1 MESFSYSM
9 KVGVLHV
16 MVEFAV
22 GDLYDEVASKNN
34 GAVVKPDAFYE
45 CKYCPMFQIS
55 GTSLRDSDTGRVHAA
70 AHRIAFEALLEP
82 SPVLLCPICDLPQK
96 TSEVACVFGCMFNDL
111 DLVEHLEHEHGEVLR
126 DEMVCDFS
134 DPRYLFTTF
143 REKRSATSASAE
155 RHSDVTE
162 GPNEVDDDRT
172 TITLSDGDMELNESD
187 GDELE
192 EKYSPQ
198 DSSMESSLG
207 EAQTSAGCEGVVSAG
222 ADNSDVTVGA
232 VIADPPQTMDA
243 PESNPSQENSA
254 NPSCLENECN
264 HNDEQGNAMDTNA
277 GTSRTE
283 NQVRDTVVELRRR
296 EQMEGVSYIECL
308 ICDWSPLS
316 FHDPRKM
323 REELSSHV
331 RSHIREEAS
340 KLPGR
345 TDSSFADQR
354 LLSCM
359 DFSLE
364 EYFEKEHLTDLSGT
378 INSRIMERVYSD
390 LLSKLFGICVP
401 VVYRILHGNNGNPFR
416 PPEVVRKRRKAR
428 LRSKGGKD
436 NPRSSCALGVVRTFQ
451 RTFSNSTET
460 TESSDADSG
469 FRESNDLPGIGS
481 FESDQHIQC
490 ARAECGHS
498 LLTPAD
504 KMAIVHHIAA
514 HIRHDE
520 ARLLNRAGASPL
532 VACDCGVSIGSPMG
546 YVYHIVHDHV
556 FERRQFSDIAATI
569 ASYLMLIV
577 ETAIESVLAVR
588 LDFRSN
594 KWTLWCAY
602 FCLEDDEGDEQL
614 FADSTDLN
622 EHWLK
627 LWEDLIDESVTGKSM
642 TLGDTIKL
650 FEMHPFVD
658 EHRLQTRKHKS
669 VPVMDSDKVDR
680 SLLKIWRRLNSWA
693 SDPVNRTHL
702 ACDSRWIRLAQIRR
716 KVLLESRKSE
726 HGQSDVLCRI
736 SVKTSSTLF
745 DGGKRSSRPSF
756 ALKPPAVTSSTEAET
771 SGSAVVAA
779 VQESSEP
786 HNEGVT
792 ELTGCEAT
800 CSSMNESEM
809 AGVADAPNA
818 LVSASSVATTSSSSR
833 EDRAVFS
840 LTIPS
845 RESTGEYASH
855 GKLLHCTICA
865 NVYISAMNT
874 ALIKDHC
881 ALHAAMEGRMLCAL
895 YIHRAAD
902 RPQTCPFCCMEMN
915 VYKPAEFLEHV
926 KVKHMEKARII
937 YDRYLHQYFP
947 QSKIFSGPVAPA
959 GDNSTSRDDFTIR
972 CERSSC
978 CGVDPVLALPR
989 EKAIQLADVDITVV
1003 KHILWHV
1010 RNDSFL
1016 DLDSA
1021 ERDLLTRALMIRLSS
1036 AQMRQ
1041 VLFMARRVNK
1051 QFYRC
1056 NEPDV
1061 VKYIQAKM
1069 DEIGCVLFGVNK
1081 GLVYQMVFTRR
1092 FVRDQ
1097 SGMLIY
1103 PPCVCRL
1110 CVDKELPRYSSDRRK
1125 RTFVA
1130 YAHPVVLH
1138 ILEHLNARQLPE
1150 KLTSMAEDMRWKSA
1164 CRMDGLRFKSVSAA
1178 IKHVLDAHND
1188 LVELSALDMV
1198 LEDMGLFE
1206 IFREA
1211 MSIVLGEQSWQL
1223 EEALGF
1229 GAYKMKP
1236 CSKPQ
1241 FLNGLTSGV
1250 VHRADCAKQWDPSAP
1265 VCICESASVQEEQA
1279 SGTEPSTQY
1288 RSYRLRTT
1296 SLRDMPEASA
1306 ACYEEFLHGVEAQEG
1321 VELPSPNDVVPNAEE
1336 STDQAVTAQPPPSP
1350 NAENSTEAVAVPLIA
1365 VKTELAE
1372 ERSDFDNHPVNTI
1385 DGVSLPASLPPLDF
1399 TQRSDDR
1406 AKSVRRRRPS
1416 SKKVK
1421 QKRCSEIKREI
1432 DGVVLPQRNKALP
1445 LKNVIQGSKTVAA
1458 ALVAA
1463 LGSPTKGSSS
1473 LPTPSR
1479 GSHLQADG
1487 GEAQTETLEAECS
1500 STNEGTSTSSSN
1512 SKTSANNAM
1521 TRGEKETPSAPGV
1534 AVKKPRLAVGTN
1546 DNSAEAIKDGTSDTQ
1561 PKRRLRASSGRRKS
1575 ALSDN
1580 SSSKT

>member
-1 MESFSYSM
+1 
-9 KVGVLHV
+9 

-34 GAVVKPDAFYE
+34 GAVVNPDAFYD

-82 SPVLLCPICDLPQK
+82 SPVLICPICDLPQK

-111 DLVEHLEHEHGEVLR
+111 DLVDHLEHEHGEVLR

-143 REKRSATSASAE
+143 RERRSAAPASSE
-155 RHSDVTE
+155 RHSDGTDE
-162 GPNEVDDDRT
+162 TNEVDDDRT

-187 GDELE
+187 GDEVE

-207 EAQTSAGCEGVVSAG
+207 EAQPSTDVRCEGAVNSG
-222 ADNSDVTVGA
+222 ADGSITTAGA
-232 VIADPPQTMDA
+232 VIADPPETVDA
-243 PESNPSQENSA
+243 AESNLTQGNSVA
-254 NPSCLENECN
+254 APENECN
-264 HNDEQGNAMDTNA
+264 NNEEQANVMDTDI
-277 GTSRTE
+277 GTSLTE
-283 NQVRDTVVELRRR
+283 KQVPDTAVTVTRRR

-316 FHDPRKM
+316 LHDPRKM

-340 KLPGR
+340 KLPNR

-416 PPEVVRKRRKAR
+416 PPEVVRKRRKAK

-436 NPRSSCALGVVRTFQ
+436 NPRSSCTLGAVRTFK

-627 LWEDLIDESVTGKSM
+627 LWEDLIDESMTGKSM

-669 VPVMDSDKVDR
+669 VPVMDSDKVHR

-693 SDPVNRTHL
+693 SDPIDRTHL

-736 SVKTSSTLF
+736 SVKTSSSAF
-745 DGGKRSSRPSF
+745 DVGKRSSRPSF
-756 ALKPPAVTSSTEAET
+756 SLKSPAVITSAEAET
-771 SGSAVVAA
+771 TVTTVVAE
-779 VQESSEP
+779 VQGSSEL
-786 HNEGVT
+786 HNEGLT
-792 ELTGCEAT
+792 ESTVCEAT
-800 CSSMNESEM
+800 RSGVNENEIAGELTSEH
-809 AGVADAPNA
+809 G
-818 LVSASSVATTSSSSR
+818 
-833 EDRAVFS
+833 
-840 LTIPS
+840 PS
-845 RESTGEYASH
+845 
-855 GKLLHCTICA
+855 GKLLQCNICA
-865 NVYISAMNT
+865 NVYVSTVNT

-926 KVKHMEKARII
+926 KMKHMEKARII

-947 QSKIFSGPVAPA
+947 QSKIFSGPVPPA
-959 GDNSTSRDDFTIR
+959 DSNPASRDYFAIR
-972 CERSSC
+972 CERSTC

-1016 DLDSA
+1016 DLDAA
-1021 ERDLLTRALMIRLSS
+1021 ERDLLTRALMIRLSC

-1110 CVDKELPRYSSDRRK
+1110 CVDKELPRYSVRGLSDRRK

-1150 KLTSMAEDMRWKSA
+1150 KLTSMADDMRWKSA

-1198 LEDMGLFE
+1198 LEDMGLFQ
-1206 IFREA
+1206 IFRDA

-1241 FLNGLTSGV
+1241 FLNDLTSGV
-1250 VHRADCAKQWDPSAP
+1250 AHRADCTRQWDPSAP
-1265 VCICESASVQEEQA
+1265 LCTCESVSVQDEQA
-1279 SGTEPSTQY
+1279 SSAEPSTQY
-1288 RSYRLRTT
+1288 RGYRLRTT

-1321 VELPSPNDVVPNAEE
+1321 VELPSPNDVVANAEE
-1336 STDQAVTAQPPPSP
+1336 CAEQAVTTQPPPSP
-1350 NAENSTEAVAVPLIA
+1350 NAENVTETVAMPLIS

-1372 ERSDFDNHPVNTI
+1372 ERSDFDNHPVNSI
-1385 DGVSLPASLPPLDF
+1385 GGVSLPATLPPLDF
-1399 TQRSDDR
+1399 TQRNDDR

-1445 LKNVIQGSKTVAA
+1445 LKACFQILLKKMISNHFFEKICIFKNVIQGSKTVAA

-1463 LGSPTKGSSS
+1463 LGSPTKGACS
-1473 LPTPSR
+1473 LPGSSHS
-1479 GSHLQADG
+1479 SHLQGDG
-1487 GEAQTETLEAECS
+1487 RGAQGEALDGECS
-1500 STNEGTSTSSSN
+1500 STHEGTSTSSSS
-1512 SKTSANNAM
+1512 SKANVNNVT
-1521 TRGEKETPSAPGV
+1521 TRGEKNSQTVPGV
-1534 AVKKPRLAVGTN
+1534 AVKKPRLAVASS
-1546 DNSAEAIKDGTSDTQ
+1546 DNATEATQDSTSDTQ

-1575 ALSDN
+1575 ALSDT